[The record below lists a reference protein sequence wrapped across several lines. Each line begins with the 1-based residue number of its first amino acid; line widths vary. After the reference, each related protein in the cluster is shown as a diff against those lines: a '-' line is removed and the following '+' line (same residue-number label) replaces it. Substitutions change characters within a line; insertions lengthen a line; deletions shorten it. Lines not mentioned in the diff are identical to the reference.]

1 MSGPAIA
8 AACLA
13 TLGALYLGPCWFH
26 PAVVQSFGP
35 SVRVRSTS
43 AVATALL
50 TAALVASIWAV
61 CR

>member
-1 MSGPAIA
+1 MSPLSILT
-8 AACLA
+8 ACLA

-26 PAVVQSFGP
+26 PAIVQSFGP
-35 SVRVRSTS
+35 SLTVRSTS